1 MSEFPSGLRIGRRPL
16 LLWSAL
22 ALGLTPAAFGSGAA
36 LAQQGEPVRGGVLR
50 FLVELEPTT
59 LVTIAHTAGPSTR
72 ISPKVTEG
80 LVTYD
85 FDFKPQPALA
95 TDWTISP
102 DGLTYTFKLRQGVT
116 WHDGRPFTADDVA
129 YSIKLLK
136 ENHPRGRGTF
146 AFVTA
151 VETPDPH
158 TAVLRLS
165 KPAPYLIAALDASE
179 SPIVPKHVYE
189 GTDPLTNRN
198 ASAPIGTGPFL
209 FKEWVKG
216 SHVILERNPNYWDK
230 GKPYLD
236 RVVVR
241 FIADLS
247 ARSAAFETGELDLG
261 GGPPVARSDLA
272 RLQALP
278 HLGSETRGY
287 EYNGSMTQLYFNYD
301 TPALKDKRVR
311 LAIAHAI
318 DLNRLLN
325 VVYFGYGLVAP
336 AAVSPEL
343 TRFTDPSI
351 KPYPFDLA
359 KANKLLDEA
368 GFPKKADG
376 TRLSLR
382 LYCNPFN
389 GQAAGDFV
397 KQALGRIGIAVDF
410 QFFDFSTYI
419 QKAYTGREFDLT
431 LESLSN
437 TFDPTPGVQRVFWS
451 KNFKI
456 GLPFSNASHYEN
468 PEVDRL
474 LEAAAVEPDVERR
487 RQLWIDLQRFLY
499 EDVAAVHL
507 IAPAG
512 VTLFSKKVKNHT
524 LGVAGINASF
534 ADVYIEK

>member
-1 MSEFPSGLRIGRRPL
+1 MPEFSLRPRIGRRPL

-22 ALGLTPAAFGSGAA
+22 ALGLSPAAFGSAPA

-50 FLVELEPTT
+50 FLVEHEPTT

-72 ISPKVTEG
+72 VSPKVTEG

-95 TDWTISP
+95 TGWTISP
-102 DGLTYTFKLRQGVT
+102 DGLTYTFTLRQGVT

-146 AFVTA
+146 ASVTT
-151 VETPDPH
+151 VETPDPY

-179 SPIVPKHVYE
+179 SPIVPKHIYE

-216 SHVILERNPNYWDK
+216 SHLILERNPNYWDK

-278 HLGSETRGY
+278 QLGSETRGY
-287 EYNGSMTQLYFNYD
+287 EYNGGMTQLYFNFD

-318 DLNRLLN
+318 DLNRLLKM
-325 VVYFGYGLVAP
+325 VYFGYGLVAP

-382 LYCNPFN
+382 LYSNPFN

-397 KQALGRIGIAVDF
+397 KQALSRIGIAVDF

-437 TFDPTPGVQRVFWS
+437 TFDPTPGVQRAFWS

-474 LEAAAVEPDVERR
+474 LEAAAVEPDVEKR

-524 LGVAGINASF
+524 LGVAGINGSF
-534 ADVYIEK
+534 ADLYIEK